1 MLCALL
7 AVLFG
12 LIHIRGIVKEKR
24 ILPILKAAGL
34 CALLVA
40 FQYVPFL
47 TYASEGIGAA
57 DLAWHLIYNT
67 IEPAQLLTLGRG
79 TIVKPKNLRLLSFS
93 AGLDLWLIIGAGLAL
108 VSILRGRRRDENE
121 RKALTFIAGGV
132 LFAVAST
139 DFFPWSYVALIDHG
153 LMDYVQFTWRLL
165 MLAVVL
171 LALAAGYGVA
181 RFFEEKPE
189 HGVLLTLWL
198 TAKIAD
204 SAKQREVRQ
213 AMQLVALELR
223 DNLQVIQDYKW
234 MYNDEKRVAYR
245 LKEHDFSLDG
255 LPADT
260 VAYYTRRITGSMGKP
275 YRFLT
280 DALEMF
286 KMTGIASDIADKQI
300 VIDLLRCYNEL
311 GAFDNSMNIYYDQ
324 RMKAILPEQMGE
336 TLWSADTNIDKAF
349 GKMLAS
355 KKVRNW
361 LGMIPRAFD
370 SRYFET
376 NEEKLETMIAELE
389 KRYQ

>member
-1 MLCALL
+1 M
-7 AVLFG
+7 
-12 LIHIRGIVKEKR
+12 KKS
-24 ILPILKAAGL
+24 LKKQL
-34 CALLVA
+34 KKWN
-40 FQYVPFL
+40 
-47 TYASEGIGAA
+47 IG
-57 DLAWHLIYNT
+57 
-67 IEPAQLLTLGRG
+67 
-79 TIVKPKNLRLLSFS
+79 
-93 AGLDLWLIIGAGLAL
+93 
-108 VSILRGRRRDENE
+108 
-121 RKALTFIAGGV
+121 
-132 LFAVAST
+132 
-139 DFFPWSYVALIDHG
+139 
-153 LMDYVQFTWRLL
+153 DYVRQFSIVT
-165 MLAVVL
+165 
-171 LALAAGYGVA
+171 G
-181 RFFEEKPE
+181 
-189 HGVLLTLWL
+189 GVLLTLWL

-245 LKEHDFSLDG
+245 LKEQDFSLDG